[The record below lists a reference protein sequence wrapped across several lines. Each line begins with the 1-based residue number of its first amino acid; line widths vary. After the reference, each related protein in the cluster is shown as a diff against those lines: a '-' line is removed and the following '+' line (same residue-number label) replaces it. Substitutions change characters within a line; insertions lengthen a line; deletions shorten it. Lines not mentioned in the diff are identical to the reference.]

1 MGGKYP
7 LHPHIWGVNRVCYRC
22 YRCYRFFGDTPPYSF
37 SREWS
42 METEAR
48 KRIDPKEVEALLR
61 LLARI
66 LLRLL
71 GEERDTQEVQSNT

>member
-1 MGGKYP
+1 
-7 LHPHIWGVNRVCYRC
+7 
-22 YRCYRFFGDTPPYSF
+22 
-37 SREWS
+37 
-42 METEAR
+42 METEVR

-71 GEERDTQEVQSNT
+71 GEERDTQEVQSNA

>member
-1 MGGKYP
+1 
-7 LHPHIWGVNRVCYRC
+7 
-22 YRCYRFFGDTPPYSF
+22 
-37 SREWS
+37 
-42 METEAR
+42 METEVR

-71 GEERDTQEVQSNT
+71 GEERDTQEAQSNA